1 MDNVDEK
8 QSDTPIDPQVAPE
21 ASDALR
27 RQVWRQNAMLR
38 RVAAISGVVG
48 FVLFMLTPFMPV
60 DQVQS
65 SLTWPQN
72 GNLNS
77 VNAPL
82 VSYAPENLDITV
94 PISALKSLR
103 EDETTVVSTLPS
115 TSEKATERGLFVRS
129 DKGALDVVL
138 RDNVFFQMD
147 AEEVAALPQDA
158 VLKIHSGLKETWVEI
173 PGATDANGQPLR
185 KANDKKDDKEDLRPQ
200 ISGIY
205 TELTGDA
212 EPLIRDGLNVQVEIN
227 SRYTS
232 SPTVLKYFTMIGGVL
247 CTLVAL
253 WALFRIDRLDGKG
266 RYPFWPKGF
275 FRPRPLDG
283 LVAGVLVLWYFF
295 GANTSDDGF
304 ILTMARVSLESDY
317 MANYYRWFGVPES
330 PFGAPYY
337 DFLALMTRVSTA
349 STWMRLPSLVAGLLI
364 WLIVSREVLPR
375 LGAGIAARRAAH
387 WTAALMFLAFWLP
400 YNNGLRPEPIIA
412 LGTLTAWVSFERSI
426 EQKRLTPAAIGTIIA
441 AFTLACGPTG
451 LMAVSALLVTLS
463 SLIRIMNRWLDYF
476 GVTEDS
482 TRWQR
487 ISGWTAMLAPF
498 MAAGTSV
505 FIAVFGDQTLANVRE
520 STYVRADKGPS
531 LQWFQEWVRYEVLFQ
546 QEVDGSFSRR
556 FAVLIAFMSIVFVFA
571 SMLRNGKVPGSSRGP
586 SLRLMMIFIGTLF
599 FMSFTPTKWTHHFGV
614 WAGIAAAL
622 GGLGAIALSEF
633 ANRSRHTRT
642 LVLGGLLFMFAFAL
656 SGTNGWWYVSSY
668 GIPWWDKS
676 IQFKAIEA
684 STVVMVI
691 SVIVLLVGIVQS
703 FRVGLATELDDAS
716 AAYKKA
722 DRKPSRFTLLFSAP
736 IAAFCL
742 VAILFSM
749 LSFTK
754 AFITQYPA
762 YSVGLGNMNSV
773 VGKTCGLADYV
784 LVETNT
790 NESFLKPLTSKLGDS
805 LQVDKKTRGF
815 EPDRIPQ
822 LGSDQLPDLVSAGDR
837 LNVEGGRST
846 TKGVNGSKWVLPFNL
861 DPSKVPVM
869 GSYTVG
875 RQYYAQI
882 TTDWYDLPKSTPEA
896 PLIVVSAAGIIEG
909 VDADGVTQ
917 EGRKLLLEYGKKNA
931 SGGVDKLG
939 ETQMLDIGPKK
950 KWRNLRLPINDLPKE
965 ADAVRIYAEDDSLD
979 PEQWLVVTPPRVPK
993 LDSLNSV
1000 VGSTEPG
1007 LLDWSVPLQF
1017 TCQRPFS
1024 HYAGVAEIPTFRIL
1038 PDYKGKRSG
1047 ASFEDY
1053 HGGGVLGTAESVNYS
1068 YELPGYAK
1076 DDWLRDWGSLELYA
1090 LRPNSQGQ
1098 TPDVARIDRTT
1109 KTRWGW
1115 WSPGHQN
1122 IDTDKKDYLN

>member
-1 MDNVDEK
+1 M
-8 QSDTPIDPQVAPE
+8 
-21 ASDALR
+21 
-27 RQVWRQNAMLR
+27 
-38 RVAAISGVVG
+38 
-48 FVLFMLTPFMPV
+48 
-60 DQVQS
+60 
-65 SLTWPQN
+65 
-72 GNLNS
+72 
-77 VNAPL
+77 
-82 VSYAPENLDITV
+82 
-94 PISALKSLR
+94 
-103 EDETTVVSTLPS
+103 
-115 TSEKATERGLFVRS
+115 
-129 DKGALDVVL
+129 
-138 RDNVFFQMD
+138 
-147 AEEVAALPQDA
+147 
-158 VLKIHSGLKETWVEI
+158 EI

-185 KANDKKDDKEDLRPQ
+185 KANDKEDDKEDLRPQ

-232 SPTVLKYFTMIGGVL
+232 SPTVLKYSAMIGGVL

-364 WLIVSREVLPR
+364 WLVVSREVLPR

-463 SLIRIMNRWLDYF
+463 SLIRIMNRWLGYF

-633 ANRSRHTRT
+633 ATRSRHTRT

-773 VGKTCGLADYV
+773 AGKTCGLADYV

-790 NESFLKPLTSKLGDS
+790 NESFLKPLTSNLGES

-861 DPSKVPVM
+861 DPAKVPVM

-950 KWRNLRLPINDLPKE
+950 KWRNLRLPIDDLPKD